1 VIKITFS
8 RGYAVLP
15 QVAHLS
21 CVPENILAALLGDL
35 VWIADF
41 GQKLITS
48 PFQEYNE
55 TKTNAYRLALTS
67 SGANFSGVIFAAERS
82 KQ

>member
-1 VIKITFS
+1 MNTEDNEHDVTKITFS

-35 VWIADF
+35 V
-41 GQKLITS
+41 
-48 PFQEYNE
+48 
-55 TKTNAYRLALTS
+55 
-67 SGANFSGVIFAAERS
+67 
-82 KQ
+82 

>member
-1 VIKITFS
+1 MKSKKKHNVIKITFS

-41 GQKLITS
+41 GQNLSLLQFRNTMRQKLTHADWHS
-48 PFQEYNE
+48 PAQGPTFPE
-55 TKTNAYRLALTS
+55 
-67 SGANFSGVIFAAERS
+67 
-82 KQ
+82 